1 MCFPEHPLHSSYEK
15 LSYIQRSDYL
25 RAYLMHHHGGVYMDI
40 KPMDKPWLPLLE
52 ELNATPD
59 MWVIAPHEIG
69 SWNSSPASG
78 VLGKDQRNYYKSV
91 VNMSAFG
98 CKPYSRFTDEW
109 IAEVKPQDGLFFHP
123 CWRATE
129 ILKLLDICRST
140 LFHGLSWRKDHK
152 SLKA

>member
-1 MCFPEHPLHSSYEK
+1 
-15 LSYIQRSDYL
+15 
-25 RAYLMHHHGGVYMDI
+25 MHHHGGVYMDI

-109 IAEVKPQDGLFFHP
+109 IAEVNRRMDYFSSLLES
-123 CWRATE
+123 TE
-129 ILKLLDICRST
+129 ILKLLGICRST
-140 LFHGLSWRKDHK
+140 LFHGLSWREG
-152 SLKA
+152 SQAP